1 MPFTCIHQDPD
12 DDAPCGKSAKE
23 EYGNRYCGIHKA
35 SYYKELADEHLNAKT
50 LMAAELEWARTK
62 HSLELERMKGYTSKQ
77 SKISTALLW
86 VGSLSAAAFAGA
98 LATYLIMM

>member
-1 MPFTCIHQDPD
+1 MAYCTHLDENGE
-12 DDAPCGKSAKE
+12 PCGNAAKE

-35 SYYKELADEHLNAKT
+35 SYYIEVIEGLEEKLSMTQAKLDASVDERESALSRMR
-50 LMAAELEWARTK
+50 MAN
-62 HSLELERMKGYTSKQ
+62 YTSKE

-98 LATYLIMM
+98 LATYLIL